1 MKSRLPYNR
10 TDPVIESSNQ
20 INNGEQRKN
29 KILNLFD
36 GYIFIRVRDYN
47 FDAIEDYTYDPDFD
61 SQTLGTIE
69 RKHAGSWTKAI
80 GGGRITPHP
89 KST

>member
-1 MKSRLPYNR
+1 MGGKER
-10 TDPVIESSNQ
+10 TRFSTCLIDTS
-20 INNGEQRKN
+20 
-29 KILNLFD
+29 LF
-36 GYIFIRVRDYN
+36 GFGIT
-47 FDAIEDYTYDPDFD
+47 IEDYTYDPDFD